1 MGLLLCP
8 AAFPARGGGS
18 GGRPSPFPARDTFIA
33 LFGQKSKITNAVVF
47 ASFGIRAKRASP
59 PYAHM
64 KKPFS
69 RRPARPRVPRRKA
82 AARRF
87 RASLWRSPSGKVGF
101 RASPWRS
108 PSGEVGFHASPW
120 RSPSGKVGFRAS
132 LWRSPSGGVGFRAL
146 PCEREGRVR
155 FLHIDSR
162 RPPRPLA

>member
-1 MGLLLCP
+1 
-8 AAFPARGGGS
+8 
-18 GGRPSPFPARDTFIA
+18 
-33 LFGQKSKITNAVVF
+33 
-47 ASFGIRAKRASP
+47 
-59 PYAHM
+59 M

-108 PSGEVGFHASPW
+108 PSGKVGFHASPW
-120 RSPSGKVGFRAS
+120 RSPSGEVGFRASPWRSPSGGVGFRAS
-132 LWRSPSGGVGFRAL
+132 LWRSPSAEVGFCAL

-162 RPPRPLA
+162 RPPRPLAKISAKLPTGGIPPKNKKNARKIWRVKKSTCPCGQVPQILR